1 MPPSSGG
8 TLPNDADASPAEMKP
23 ELPKSKIEKDPE
35 YDRTMTALIV
45 QIHKVTGELHRK
57 NREYSLQVMK
67 SKSNPMTAGSTVE
80 TTLNQ
85 MVTNSKQMLSTLD
98 KVEADHATGVY
109 VSHERQVEVKTK
121 VAKLYDMVKN
131 GNKLKLIEG
140 ADLLRSHPYSL
151 HHVHMFM
158 S

>member
-1 MPPSSGG
+1 
-8 TLPNDADASPAEMKP
+8 MKP
-23 ELPKSKIEKDPE
+23 QLPKSKTEKDPE
-35 YDRTMTALIV
+35 HDRTMASLIV

-67 SKSNPMTAGSTVE
+67 SKNNPMTAGSTVE

-85 MVTNSKQMLSTLD
+85 VITNSKQVLSTFD
-98 KVEADHATGVY
+98 TVEADHATGVY

-121 VAKLYDMVKN
+121 IAKLYETVKN